1 MSNLLNLDIKQQ
13 KNISNSFCEKVLQ
26 GLDKEGQELLCIPTY
41 VSPIEGEL
49 NGAVTVVDFGG
60 TNLRVAVVE
69 FKKGVAV
76 VTHGPVGKK
85 LDPELGET
93 RSLEALFKAIAGLV
107 NVLGYEEETPIGYC
121 YSYPATSL
129 KDGDAI
135 GIGMSKD
142 LAITELIGS
151 KIGKPL
157 LDYLNKNCKSKFSDI
172 KVANDTITTLF
183 AGKTLPGFDSYIGL
197 IVGTGTNMATFFHT
211 SRINKD
217 IESWEGILPINL
229 ESGNF
234 TPDVL
239 TELDKIVD
247 DKSSNKGKQKFEKAV
262 SGMFVGRLL
271 NAAFPDKFD
280 EHTDGKYMSYVID
293 NPKKFDTE
301 AVELSQDAYKRSAK
315 LVASTIA
322 GLILS
327 GNPPTDRTYRVLIVA
342 EGSLFWSHLSE
353 YKDYNKM
360 VKKYLRDLL
369 DHMHYSNV
377 QFDIQRVENAN
388 LIGAAIVAMA

>member
-1 MSNLLNLDIKQQ
+1 M
-13 KNISNSFCEKVLQ
+13 Q
-26 GLDKEGQELLCIPTY
+26 GLDKDGQELLCIPTY

-69 FKKGVAV
+69 FKKGVATV
-76 VTHGPVGKK
+76 SHGPVGKK

-107 NVLGYEEETPIGYC
+107 NVLGYQEETPIGYC
-121 YSYPATSL
+121 YSYPSTSL

-135 GIGMSKD
+135 GISMSKD
-142 LAITELIGS
+142 LAINELIGS
-151 KIGKPL
+151 KVGKPL
-157 LDYLNKNCKSKFSDI
+157 LDYLNKHCKAKFTDI
-172 KVANDTITTLF
+172 KVANDTVTTLF

-211 SRINKD
+211 TKINKKT
-217 IESWEGILPINL
+217 EEWEGILPINL

-234 TPDVL
+234 SPDVL

-247 DKSSNKGKQKFEKAV
+247 EQSSNKGKQKFEKAV

-280 EHTDGKYMSYVID
+280 KLTDGKYMSYVID
-293 NPKKFDTE
+293 NPKKFDVE

-322 GLILS
+322 GLIKS
-327 GNPPTDRTYRVLIVA
+327 SNPPSDRTFRVLIVA

-353 YKDYNKM
+353 FKDYNKM
-360 VKKYLRDLL
+360 VKRYLRDLL

-377 QFDIQRVENAN
+377 KFDIQRVENAN

>member
-1 MSNLLNLDIKQQ
+1 MHNLLSLDIKQQ
-13 KNISNSFCEKVLQ
+13 RSISNAFSERVLQ
-26 GLDKEGQELLCIPTY
+26 GLEKDGQELLCIPTY

-69 FKKGVAV
+69 FKKGAAT

-93 RSLEALFKAIAGLV
+93 SSLEALFKAIAGLV
-107 NVLGYEEETPIGYC
+107 NVLGYEKETPLGYC

-129 KDGDAI
+129 KNGDAI
-135 GIGMSKD
+135 GLGMSKD
-142 LAITELIGS
+142 LAIKELIGS

-157 LDYLNKNCKSKFSDI
+157 LEYLNKNCKSKFSGI

-211 SRINKD
+211 SRITKE
-217 IESWEGILPINL
+217 IEPWEGILPINL

-234 TPDVL
+234 TPDIL
-239 TELDKIVD
+239 TDLDKTVD
-247 DKSSNKGKQKFEKAV
+247 EKSLNPGKQKLEKAV
-262 SGMFVGRLL
+262 SGMFIGRLL

-280 EHTDGKYMSYVID
+280 ELTDGKQMSQVID
-293 NPKKFDTE
+293 NPKKYDVE
-301 AVELSQDAYKRSAK
+301 AVELSKEAYKRSAK
-315 LVASTIA
+315 LVASSIA
-322 GLILS
+322 GLIKS
-327 GNPPTDRTYRVLIVA
+327 GNPPSDRTYRVLIVA

-353 YKDYNKM
+353 FKDYNKM

-377 QFDIQRVENAN
+377 QFDIQRVDNAN
-388 LIGAAIVAMA
+388 LIGAGIVAMA